1 MTFWEVAAYV
11 NVSTCAPYPQE
22 TGRFIEIV
30 AMRTGDSVL
39 PLWRKWAVV
48 PALAVGGSLWRNYFY
63 FYLFLF
69 FSEEFLSS
77 DPGPSQ
83 ACRADLPGH
92 FRADVSLVKKP
103 QVCPVPASV

>member
-1 MTFWEVAAYV
+1 MGSGPGPGCWWE
-11 NVSTCAPYPQE
+11 
-22 TGRFIEIV
+22 
-30 AMRTGDSVL
+30 
-39 PLWRKWAVV
+39 PLEE
-48 PALAVGGSLWRNYFY
+48 
-63 FYLFLF
+63 LFLFLFLFISF

-83 ACRADLPGH
+83 ACGADLPGH